1 VIVRLIEYM
10 DVGNRNDWRAAEV
23 VTSAELLHQIGERWP
38 VTAVPG
44 QRGQV
49 AERYVYDDGAGELG
63 FISSVSAPFCRGC
76 SRARLSSEG
85 SLFMCLFAA
94 SGLDLRGPLRAGA
107 TDEELVAL
115 IRGTW
120 SQRSDR
126 YSEIR
131 DTERA
136 AAHPAQKVEMHYI
149 GG

>member
-1 VIVRLIEYM
+1 
-10 DVGNRNDWRAAEV
+10 
-23 VTSAELLHQIGERWP
+23 
-38 VTAVPG
+38 
-44 QRGQV
+44 
-49 AERYVYDDGAGELG
+49 
-63 FISSVSAPFCRGC
+63 
-76 SRARLSSEG
+76 
-85 SLFMCLFAA
+85 MCLFAA

-107 TDEELVAL
+107 TDEDIVAL